1 VSAPAQTSLES
12 ALPRAGAAS
21 RRLLLGPEGRKF
33 AAGIVLIA
41 AVLWG
46 QQLYGMATA
55 SRRLDASLRHPAG
68 ASNVIVVLDF
78 MPDRFHS
85 ERIREYGAFAGR
97 DGTLN
102 RIRLRNVSPDNL
114 HRLANISWVAR
125 IEPMK

>member
-1 VSAPAQTSLES
+1 VSARAD
-12 ALPRAGAAS
+12 ALPRSAAA
-21 RRLLLGPEGRKF
+21 RGWRLGPEGRKF
-33 AAGIVLIA
+33 AAGVALIA
-41 AVLWG
+41 VVLWG

-55 SRRLDASLRHPAG
+55 SSRLDPSLRDPTG
-68 ASNVIVVLDF
+68 PVNVIVVLDF

-102 RIRLRNVSPDNL
+102 RMRLRNVSPDNL
-114 HRLANISWVAR
+114 HRLANIPWVAR

>member
-1 VSAPAQTSLES
+1 MPA
-12 ALPRAGAAS
+12 ARRRPR
-21 RRLLLGPEGRKF
+21 RMLLGAEGRKF
-33 AAGIVLIA
+33 MSGIVLIA
-41 AVLWG
+41 LVLWG

-55 SRRLDASLRHPAG
+55 SGRLDPSLRNPTG
-68 ASNVIVVLDF
+68 PSNVIVVLDF

-102 RIRLRNVSPDNL
+102 RMRLRNVSPENL
-114 HRLANISWVAR
+114 RRLANIPWVAR